1 MKVLIVEQ
9 EATLLQSLAI
19 FMEKCAHYQVAS
31 ANCKNDALF
40 LLQANTF
47 DLVLCADAL
56 PDGDGLEML
65 NRIKMGNPDIVS
77 VLMTVKDDKT
87 LARKALQSGINGY
100 LVKPFDLKQLEAL
113 VGVGSP

>member
-9 EATLLQSLAI
+9 EATLHQSLTI
-19 FMEKCAHYQVAS
+19 FMERCKNYQVAS
-31 ANCKNDALF
+31 AHCKNDALL
-40 LLQANTF
+40 LLQVNTF

-65 NRIKMGNPDIVS
+65 NRVKSCNPDIVS
-77 VLMTVKDDKT
+77 VLMTVKDDQA
-87 LARKALQSGINGY
+87 LAQKALQSGISGY

-113 VGVGSP
+113 IGVGGP